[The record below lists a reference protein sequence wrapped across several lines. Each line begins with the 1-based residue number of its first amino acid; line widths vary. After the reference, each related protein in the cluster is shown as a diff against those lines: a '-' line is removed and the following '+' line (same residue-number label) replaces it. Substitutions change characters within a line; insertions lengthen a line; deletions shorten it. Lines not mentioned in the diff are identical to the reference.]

1 MSVPAIPTILGGVEV
16 EFLDD
21 GRWVQKRYRAA
32 ELPGVL
38 ARDLDVPR
46 AESVIITQFC
56 RDWRTWPEDREWM
69 LEGEPDPAGDQYDLA
84 KVAAVV
90 RGLCE
95 RWDHPTPAW
104 IEGVRAPTE
113 ILLSLDKVPL
123 NPGYE
128 RSIRAVAPPAC
139 AKHGVYYEADML
151 EYKKDVFRRLR
162 QKMRFGRDQD
172 PTRNRF
178 RGEGTVWSRSR
189 PDGPGRRLVS
199 GRLGCQRFG
208 EEPGDFAAG

>member
-1 MSVPAIPTILGGVEV
+1 MPVPANPAILGGVEV
-16 EFLDD
+16 EFPDD

-38 ARDLDVPR
+38 ARDRDVPR
-46 AESVIITQFC
+46 AESVTITQFC
-56 RDWRTWPEDREWM
+56 RDWRTWPEDRGWM
-69 LEGEPDPAGDQYDLA
+69 LEGEPDPAADPYDLA
-84 KVAAVV
+84 KVAAIV

-95 RWDHPTPAW
+95 RWGHPTPAW

-113 ILLSLDKVPL
+113 ILLFLDKVPL

-128 RSIRAVAPPAC
+128 RSIREVAPPAC

-162 QKMRFGRDQD
+162 PKIRFGRDQD
-172 PTRNRF
+172 PTRNRV
-178 RGEGTVWSRSR
+178 RGEG
-189 PDGPGRRLVS
+189 L
-199 GRLGCQRFG
+199 
-208 EEPGDFAAG
+208 